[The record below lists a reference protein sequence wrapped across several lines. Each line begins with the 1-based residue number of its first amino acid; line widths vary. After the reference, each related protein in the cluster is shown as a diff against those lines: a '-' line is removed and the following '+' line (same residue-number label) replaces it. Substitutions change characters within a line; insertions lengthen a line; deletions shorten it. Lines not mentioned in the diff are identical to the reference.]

1 MKKKILFM
9 VSSMNIGG
17 VEKSLLSLL
26 SVMPKEKY
34 DITVLTLE
42 KKGGF
47 LDYIPSY
54 IKVEEAAWFKEIK
67 PIIMESPQRT
77 IKKYLKENKVFK
89 ILTFI
94 YSYYKSKNTD
104 NRYIYYKNIL
114 KSIPENEGEY
124 DVAIA
129 YAGPTEIID
138 AYITHKV
145 KAKKKIGWVHFDIS
159 KHKINEKLYENLYEK
174 FDKIFTVSNE
184 ANKKLNEIITSTVN
198 KSEVLLNIISKE
210 LINEMAKEDINFDNE
225 FNGIKI
231 VTVGRL
237 SKEKGQD
244 LAIKALANLKKGG
257 YKVRWY
263 CVGEGNSRE
272 EYESLIKDN
281 KLEEDFILLGATPNP
296 YPYIKNS
303 DIYVQTSRHEGYCL
317 TLAEAKCLCKP
328 IVTTNFTGAYEQ
340 IEHGINGLIV
350 PLNEDYI
357 YKNVKYIMDNK
368 SVSYNFIEKLKI
380 EAIDTRSN
388 VNKLMSFID

>member
-388 VNKLMSFID
+388 VN

>member
-89 ILTFI
+89 IPTFI